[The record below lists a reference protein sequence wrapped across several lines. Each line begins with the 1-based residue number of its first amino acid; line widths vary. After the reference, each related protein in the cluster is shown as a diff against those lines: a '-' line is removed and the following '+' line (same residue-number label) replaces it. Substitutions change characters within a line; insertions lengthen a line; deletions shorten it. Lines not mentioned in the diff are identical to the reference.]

1 MHSSFLEFVLDR
13 PSDGFPSSA
22 EIDCIKPEGYETQWV
37 DQIWRKGRWKNLE
50 LMAEPFGST
59 GEVPKPRC
67 IDPYKCYHP
76 KPTLPY
82 DYTVEIVDNGVE
94 ANENDV
100 NTTFIYKC
108 ATEST

>member
-1 MHSSFLEFVLDR
+1 
-13 PSDGFPSSA
+13 
-22 EIDCIKPEGYETQWV
+22 
-37 DQIWRKGRWKNLE
+37 
-50 LMAEPFGST
+50 MAEPFGST

-108 ATEST
+108 ATESTYKPLYKLRNSQCIFSK